1 MDKTEFVPKL
11 CKTDMD
17 RQIAG
22 YNLDDV
28 RRSHIPASTY
38 GSRSNIRVAVFTIF
52 HLSAEHDSK
61 AGVSAAAVCS
71 VQHSGC

>member
-11 CKTDMD
+11 CKTDLD
-17 RQIAG
+17 RRIAG
-22 YNLDDV
+22 YNSDDV
-28 RRSHIPASTY
+28 RKSHLLAGTY
-38 GSRSNIRVAVFTIF
+38 RSRSNITVAVFTIF

-61 AGVSAAAVCS
+61 AGISTAAVCS

>member
-1 MDKTEFVPKL
+1 MG
-11 CKTDMD
+11 

-28 RRSHIPASTY
+28 RQTHLFAGTY
-38 GSRSNIRVAVFTIF
+38 RSRSNITVVVFTIF

-61 AGVSAAAVCS
+61 AGVSTAAVCS